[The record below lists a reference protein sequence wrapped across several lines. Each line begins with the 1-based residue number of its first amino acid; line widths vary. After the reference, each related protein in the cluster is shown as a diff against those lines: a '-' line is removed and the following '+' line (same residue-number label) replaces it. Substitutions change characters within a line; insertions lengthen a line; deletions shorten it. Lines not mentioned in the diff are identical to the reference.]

1 MEQPDSDNRLAKAAE
16 EFNRH
21 EPRKDGT
28 RVAGCLAGGLTIL
41 RDSLFLRMHHEVER
55 AVGIDSMLMPV
66 SEVKTKQQATRQI
79 EAYQIA
85 ESAAAASHLGYV
97 ETADDWYFQW
107 LARLR
112 LGRRGLDA
120 RILEQSKGYLAET
133 SDRRRLAF
141 SDMLGRVLPESRHAP
156 LVLFRLFPLSIQIV
170 TACAFGDRGTASGL
184 RRQQT
189 AILPA
194 ITDCRECRGQ
204 LLECTEQCSA
214 CGNPLWKYDW
224 LTAVD

>member
-1 MEQPDSDNRLAKAAE
+1 MEPFDSESRLAEAAE
-16 EFNRH
+16 EFDRH
-21 EPRKDGT
+21 EPRTDG
-28 RVAGCLAGGLTIL
+28 AQAAACLAAGLTIL

-66 SEVKTKQQATRQI
+66 SEVKTRHQTTRQI

-97 ETADDWYFQW
+97 DAADDWYFQW

-112 LGRRGLDA
+112 LGRHGLDA
-120 RILEQSKGYLAET
+120 KTLEQARGYLAET

-141 SDMLGRVLPESRHAP
+141 GDALARVLPESQHAP
-156 LVLFRLFPLSIQIV
+156 LVLFRLFPLAVQIV
-170 TACAFGDRGTASGL
+170 TASAFDDRGTASGL

-189 AILPA
+189 ALLPA
-194 ITDCRECRGQ
+194 IADCRQCRGQ
-204 LLECTEQCSA
+204 LLTCTEQCTA

-224 LTAVD
+224 LSAVD